1 MIYGGDIREEAV
13 GTMASNIGKKYK
25 PIAIQQW
32 DATQLPLKDEEVDK
46 IVCNL
51 PFGKQIGTHKE
62 NVELYPRL
70 INEFDRVLKK
80 GGKIVL
86 LTTETTLFE
95 QGLKSKKNWHLVRVL
110 RRVTVL
116 GLEAE
121 IFVIEK
127 EGEQ

>member
-1 MIYGGDIREEAV
+1 
-13 GTMASNIGKKYK
+13 
-25 PIAIQQW
+25 
-32 DATQLPLKDEEVDK
+32 
-46 IVCNL
+46 
-51 PFGKQIGTHKE
+51 
-62 NVELYPRL
+62 
-70 INEFDRVLKK
+70 
-80 GGKIVL
+80 VL